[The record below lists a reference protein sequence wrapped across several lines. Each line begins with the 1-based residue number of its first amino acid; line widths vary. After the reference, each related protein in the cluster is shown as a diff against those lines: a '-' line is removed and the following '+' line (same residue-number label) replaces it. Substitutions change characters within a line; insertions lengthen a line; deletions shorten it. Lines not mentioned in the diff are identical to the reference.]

1 MKTAKLTRSATHL
14 LGQIAMAMISI
25 AMALPMFWM
34 LSTSFKPESEV
45 LTMNVEWLPSHFTLE
60 NYQKLFSR
68 VEEFPVLRWIANSAL
83 VSLSVT
89 FLVLTVCSMAAYA
102 LSRLRFPGRNGVFS
116 AIIGSMALPGQ
127 AVLIPVFLIV
137 QTLGLFNNY
146 GGLILPGLAS
156 AFGVF
161 LLRQFM
167 LGIPA
172 ELEEAARMDGAS
184 DFRIFWRVI
193 LPLTKP
199 ALATL
204 GLFTFVGSWND
215 FAWPLI
221 VTNRLEMRTLPVGLS
236 IFQGRFTSEFGL
248 VMAAAVITTL
258 PMIAAFIIFQKGI
271 TSGISITSDK

>member
-1 MKTAKLTRSATHL
+1 
-14 LGQIAMAMISI
+14 MAMISI
-25 AMALPMFWM
+25 AMALPIFWM

-45 LTMNVEWLPSHFTLE
+45 LTMKVEWLPSHFTLE

-68 VEEFPVLRWIANSAL
+68 VEEFPVLRWIANSAF

-89 FLVLTVCSMAAYA
+89 LLVLTVCSMAAYA
-102 LSRLRFPGRNGVFS
+102 LSRLRFPGREGVFS

-199 ALATL
+199 AMATL

>member
-1 MKTAKLTRSATHL
+1 MKTAKLAKCAAHWI
-14 LGQIAMAMISI
+14 GQAAMATASLIMTVPI
-25 AMALPMFWM
+25 FWM

-45 LTMNVEWLPSHFTLE
+45 LKMKVEWIPTDFTLE
-60 NYQKLFSR
+60 NYQRLFSR
-68 VEEFPVLRWIANSAL
+68 VEEFPVLRWIANSAF
-83 VSLSVT
+83 VSLAVT
-89 FLVLTVCSMAAYA
+89 FCVLAVCSMAAYS
-102 LSRLRFPGRNGVFS
+102 LSRLRFAGREGVFS
-116 AIIGSMALPGQ
+116 AIIASMALPGQ

-146 GGLILPGLAS
+146 GGLILPGVAS

-184 DFRIFWRVI
+184 DLLIFWRVI

-248 VMAAAVITTL
+248 VMAAAVVTTL
-258 PMIAAFIIFQKGI
+258 PMIAAFIVFQKGI
-271 TSGISITSDK
+271 TSGISIVSDK

>member
-1 MKTAKLTRSATHL
+1 MKTAKLTKRAVHWAGQAVMVAVSAV
-14 LGQIAMAMISI
+14 MAVPI
-25 AMALPMFWM
+25 LWM

-45 LTMNVEWLPSHFTLE
+45 LKMKVEWFPTPFTLE

-68 VEEFPVLRWIANSAL
+68 VEEFPVVRWIANSAL

-89 FLVLTVCSMAAYA
+89 FCVLAVCSMAAYA
-102 LSRLRFPGRNGVFS
+102 LSRLRFPGREGVFS
-116 AIIGSMALPGQ
+116 AIIASMALPGQ

-146 GGLILPGLAS
+146 GGLVLPGVAS

-167 LGIPA
+167 MGIPV

-221 VTNRLEMRTLPVGLS
+221 VTNSLEMRTLPVGLS
-236 IFQGRFTSEFGL
+236 IFQGRFTSEFGI
-248 VMAAAVITTL
+248 VMAAAVVTTL
-258 PMIAAFIIFQKGI
+258 PMIVAFIIFQKGI
-271 TSGISITSDK
+271 TSGISIVSDK